1 MMIIKKLVVGFLE
14 TNCYIVG
21 CERTKKAFIVDP
33 GAESSRIIEEV
44 RKEHLSP
51 EYIINTHGH
60 GDHIGANK
68 NIKQEFEDL
77 KILIHVNDK
86 DMLIDASK
94 NLSADF
100 AMNYVSPSA
109 DIVLNGGE
117 IIEVGDLELE
127 ILFTP
132 GHTPG
137 GISIFI
143 RKEKTVFTGDALFC
157 GSVGRTDFPSGSG
170 IDLIKGIKEKLMV
183 LDSDVV
189 IYPGHGP
196 DSTIGKERESNPF
209 LV

>member
-1 MMIIKKLVVGFLE
+1 MIIKKLVVGFLE
-14 TNCYIVG
+14 TNCYIIG

-44 RKEHLSP
+44 KKEHLNP

-60 GDHIGANK
+60 GDHIGANE

-77 KILIHVNDK
+77 KILIHANDK

-109 DIVLNGGE
+109 DLVLNGGE

-143 RKEKTVFTGDALFC
+143 RKGKTVFTGDALFC

>member
-1 MMIIKKLVVGFLE
+1 MIIKKLAVGFLE

-33 GAESSRIIEEV
+33 GAESSRIIEEIK
-44 RKEHLSP
+44 KEHLNP
-51 EYIINTHGH
+51 IYIINTHGH

-68 NIKQEFEDL
+68 NIKQEFGDL
-77 KILIHVNDK
+77 KILIHANDK
-86 DMLIDASK
+86 DMLTDASK

-100 AMNYVSPSA
+100 AMNYVSPPA
-109 DIVLNGGE
+109 DLVLNGGE
-117 IIEVGDLELE
+117 IIEVGSLKLE

-143 RKEKTVFTGDALFC
+143 KKEKTVFTGDALFA
-157 GSVGRTDFPSGSG
+157 GSVGRTDLPLSSGV
-170 IDLIKGIKEKLMV
+170 DLIRAIKEKLMI

-189 IYPGHGP
+189 IYPGHGS
-196 DSTIGKERESNPF
+196 DSTIGNERANNPF

>member
-1 MMIIKKLVVGFLE
+1 MIIKKLVVGFLG

-21 CERTKKAFIVDP
+21 CEQTKKAFIVDP

-44 RKEHLSP
+44 RKEHLNP

-68 NIKQEFEDL
+68 NIKKEFEDL
-77 KILIHVNDK
+77 KILIHANDK
-86 DMLIDASK
+86 DMLVDASK
-94 NLSADF
+94 NLSTDF
-100 AMNYVSPSA
+100 AMNYVSPPA
-109 DIVLNGGE
+109 DLVLNGGE
-117 IIEVGDLELE
+117 IIEVGSLKLE

-137 GISIFI
+137 GISILI
-143 RKEKTVFTGDALFC
+143 RKEKAVFTGDALFC
-157 GSVGRTDFPSGSG
+157 GSVGRTDLTLSSGV
-170 IDLIKGIKEKLMV
+170 DLIRAIKEKLMV

>member
-1 MMIIKKLVVGFLE
+1 MIIKKLVVGFLE

-21 CERTKKAFIVDP
+21 CEQTKRAFIIDP
-33 GAESSRIIEEV
+33 GAESSRIIEEIK
-44 RKEHLSP
+44 KEHLNP

-68 NIKQEFEDL
+68 NIKKEFEDL
-77 KILIHVNDK
+77 KILIHTNDK
-86 DMLIDASK
+86 DMLTDASK

-117 IIEVGDLELE
+117 IIEVGDLRLE

-143 RKEKTVFTGDALFC
+143 KKEKTVFTGDALFR
-157 GSVGRTDFPSGSG
+157 GSVGRTDLPSSSG
-170 IDLIKGIKEKLMV
+170 ADLIRAIKEKLMV

-196 DSTIGKERESNPF
+196 DSTIGYERENNPF

>member
-1 MMIIKKLVVGFLE
+1 MIIKKLVVGFLE

-33 GAESSRIIEEV
+33 GAESSGIIEEV
-44 RKEHLSP
+44 KKEHLNP
-51 EYIINTHGH
+51 EYIISTHGH
-60 GDHIGANK
+60 GDHIGANE
-68 NIKQEFEDL
+68 NIKQEFGDL
-77 KILIHVNDK
+77 KILIHANDK

-109 DIVLNGGE
+109 DLVLNGGE
-117 IIEVGDLELE
+117 IIEVGSLELK

-143 RKEKTVFTGDALFC
+143 RKEKAVFTGDVLFC
-157 GSVGRTDFPSGSG
+157 SSVGRTDLPSSSG
-170 IDLIKGIKEKLMV
+170 ADLVRAIKEKLMV

>member
-1 MMIIKKLVVGFLE
+1 MIIKKLVVGFLE
-14 TNCYIVG
+14 TNCYVVG

-33 GAESSRIIEEV
+33 GAESSRIIEEI
-44 RKEHLSP
+44 RKEHLNP

-68 NIKQEFEDL
+68 SIRQEFEDF
-77 KILIHVNDK
+77 KIAIHANDK

-109 DIVLNGGE
+109 DLVLNGGE
-117 IIEVGDLELE
+117 IIKVGDLELE

-143 RKEKTVFTGDALFC
+143 RKEKAVFTGDALFC
-157 GSVGRTDFPSGSG
+157 GSVGRTDLPLSSGA
-170 IDLIKGIKEKLMV
+170 DLIRAIKEKLMV
-183 LDSDVV
+183 LDLDVIV
-189 IYPGHGP
+189 YPGHGP
-196 DSTIGKERESNPF
+196 DSTIENERESNPF

>member
-1 MMIIKKLVVGFLE
+1 MIIKKLVVGFLE

-44 RKEHLSP
+44 KKEHLNP
-51 EYIINTHGH
+51 EYIISTHGH
-60 GDHIGANK
+60 GDHIGANE
-68 NIKQEFEDL
+68 NIKQEFGDL
-77 KILIHVNDK
+77 KILIHANDK

-109 DIVLNGGE
+109 DLVLNGGE
-117 IIEVGDLELE
+117 IIEVGSLELK

-143 RKEKTVFTGDALFC
+143 RKEKAVFTGDVLFC
-157 GSVGRTDFPSGSG
+157 SSVGRTDLPSSSG
-170 IDLIKGIKEKLMV
+170 ADLVRAIKEKLMV

>member
-1 MMIIKKLVVGFLE
+1 MIIKKLVVGFLE

-44 RKEHLSP
+44 KMEHLNP
-51 EYIINTHGH
+51 EYIISTHGH

-77 KILIHVNDK
+77 KIAIHTNDK
-86 DMLIDASK
+86 DMLADASK

-117 IIEVGDLELE
+117 VIEVGDIKLE

-143 RKEKTVFTGDALFC
+143 KKEKAVFTGDALFR
-157 GSVGRTDFPSGSG
+157 GSVGRTDLHLSSGT
-170 IDLIKGIKEKLMV
+170 DLIRAIKEKLMV

-189 IYPGHGP
+189 VYSGHG
-196 DSTIGKERESNPF
+196 
-209 LV
+209 

>member
-1 MMIIKKLVVGFLE
+1 MIIKKLVVGFLG

-21 CERTKKAFIVDP
+21 CEQTKKCFIVDP
-33 GAESSRIIEEV
+33 GAESSRIIEEIK
-44 RKEHLSP
+44 KEHLNP
-51 EYIINTHGH
+51 IYIINTHGH

-68 NIKQEFEDL
+68 NIKQEFGDL
-77 KILIHVNDK
+77 KILIHANDK
-86 DMLIDASK
+86 DMLTDASK

-109 DIVLNGGE
+109 DLVLNGGE
-117 IIEVGDLELE
+117 IIEVGSLKLE

-143 RKEKTVFTGDALFC
+143 KKEKTVFTGDALFA
-157 GSVGRTDFPSGSG
+157 GSVGRTDLPLSSGV
-170 IDLIKGIKEKLMV
+170 DLIRAIKEKLMI

-189 IYPGHGP
+189 VYPGHGS
-196 DSTIGKERESNPF
+196 DSTIGNERANNPF

>member
-1 MMIIKKLVVGFLE
+1 MIIKKLAVGFLE

-21 CERTKKAFIVDP
+21 CERTQKAFIVDP

-44 RKEHLSP
+44 REEHLNP

-60 GDHIGANK
+60 GDHIGANN
-68 NIKQEFEDL
+68 NIKQKFGDL
-77 KILIHVNDK
+77 KIAIHINDK

-117 IIEVGDLELE
+117 IIEVGDLQLE

-143 RKEKTVFTGDALFC
+143 RKEKAVFTGDALFA
-157 GSVGRTDFPSGSG
+157 GSVGRTDLPSSSG
-170 IDLIKGIKEKLMV
+170 ADLIRAIKEKLMV

-196 DSTIGKERESNPF
+196 DSTIGYERENNPF

>member
-1 MMIIKKLVVGFLE
+1 MIIKKIVVGFLE

-33 GAESSRIIEEV
+33 GAESSRIIEEIK
-44 RKEHLSP
+44 KEHLNP
-51 EYIINTHGH
+51 IYIINTHGH

-68 NIKQEFEDL
+68 NIKQEFGDL
-77 KILIHVNDK
+77 KILIHANDK
-86 DMLIDASK
+86 DMLTDASK

-100 AMNYVSPSA
+100 AMNYVSPPA
-109 DIVLNGGE
+109 DLVLNGGE
-117 IIEVGDLELE
+117 IIEVGNLKLE

-143 RKEKTVFTGDALFC
+143 KKEKTVFTGDALFA
-157 GSVGRTDFPSGSG
+157 GSVGRTDLSLSSGV
-170 IDLIKGIKEKLMV
+170 DLIKAIKEKLMI

-189 IYPGHGP
+189 VYPGHGS
-196 DSTIGKERESNPF
+196 DSTIGYERENNPF

>member
-1 MMIIKKLVVGFLE
+1 MIIKKLVVGFLG

-33 GAESSRIIEEV
+33 GAESSRIIEEIK
-44 RKEHLSP
+44 KEHLNP
-51 EYIINTHGH
+51 IYIINTHGH

-68 NIKQEFEDL
+68 NIKQEFGDL
-77 KILIHVNDK
+77 KILIHANDK
-86 DMLIDASK
+86 DMLTDASK

-109 DIVLNGGE
+109 DLVLNGGE
-117 IIEVGDLELE
+117 IIEVGNLKLE

-143 RKEKTVFTGDALFC
+143 KKEKTVFTGDALFA
-157 GSVGRTDFPSGSG
+157 GSVGRTDLPLSSGV
-170 IDLIKGIKEKLMV
+170 DLIRAIKEKLMI

-189 IYPGHGP
+189 VYPGHSS
-196 DSTIGKERESNPF
+196 DSTIGNERANNPF

>member
-1 MMIIKKLVVGFLE
+1 MIIKKLVVGFLG

-21 CERTKKAFIVDP
+21 CEQTKKAFIVDP
-33 GAESSRIIEEV
+33 GAESSRIIEEIK
-44 RKEHLSP
+44 KERLNP
-51 EYIINTHGH
+51 IYIINTHGH

-68 NIKQEFEDL
+68 NIKQEFGDL
-77 KILIHVNDK
+77 KILIHANDK
-86 DMLIDASK
+86 DMLTDASK

-100 AMNYVSPSA
+100 AMNYVSPPA
-109 DIVLNGGE
+109 DLVLNGGE
-117 IIEVGDLELE
+117 IIEVGSLKLE

-143 RKEKTVFTGDALFC
+143 KKEKTVFTGDALFA
-157 GSVGRTDFPSGSG
+157 GSVGRTDLSLSSGV
-170 IDLIKGIKEKLMV
+170 DLIRAIKEKLMI

-189 IYPGHGP
+189 VYPGHGS
-196 DSTIGKERESNPF
+196 DSTIGNERANNPF

>member
-44 RKEHLSP
+44 KKEHLNP

-68 NIKQEFEDL
+68 NIKQEFGDV
-77 KILIHVNDK
+77 KIAIHANDK
-86 DMLIDASK
+86 DMLTDASK

-109 DIVLNGGE
+109 DIALNGGE
-117 IIEVGDLELE
+117 ILEVGDLKLE
-127 ILFTP
+127 ILLTP

-143 RKEKTVFTGDALFC
+143 EKEKVVFTGDALFRN
-157 GSVGRTDFPSGSG
+157 SIGRTDLPSSSGS
-170 IDLIKGIKEKLMV
+170 DLIKAIKKKLMV
-183 LDSDVV
+183 LDSDVAV
-189 IYPGHGP
+189 YPGHGA
-196 DSTIGKERESNPF
+196 DSTIGYERKSNSF

>member
-1 MMIIKKLVVGFLE
+1 MIIKKLVVGFLE

-21 CERTKKAFIVDP
+21 CEQTKKAFIVDP
-33 GAESSRIIEEV
+33 GAESSRIIKEV
-44 RKEHLSP
+44 RLKHLNP

-68 NIKQEFEDL
+68 NIKQEFGDL
-77 KILIHVNDK
+77 KIAVHANDK

-109 DIVLNGGE
+109 DLVLNGGE
-117 IIEVGDLELE
+117 IIEVGDLQLE
-127 ILFTP
+127 ILLTP

-143 RKEKTVFTGDALFC
+143 KKEKAVFTGDALFR
-157 GSVGRTDFPSGSG
+157 GSVGRTDLPSSSG
-170 IDLIKGIKEKLMV
+170 ADLIRAIKEKLMV
-183 LDSDVV
+183 LDSGVV
-189 IYPGHGP
+189 LYPGHGP

-209 LV
+209 FA